1 MAKNLRLFIQLSRP
15 FFLLAGMLFYAL
27 GVGIARYLGHNIDWS
42 LYLIGQVWVS
52 ALQLSTHYLNEYFDI
67 EGDGANRNRTLFSGG
82 SGVLGEGEGQL
93 SANIALLAAATA
105 LTTVALSSYGLV
117 RSAALNP
124 STSIL
129 MVIAFLGAFF
139 YSVPP
144 IRLASSGFGEI
155 VASILLANL
164 VPAFAFVL
172 QGNEIHRLIAMSTFP
187 LTALAMAA
195 MLAFELPDYFSD
207 LKFEKRTLMVRLGW
221 QQGIWVHHLFIAS
234 AYLLLAIAFVYGLPA
249 ALALPPLLT
258 LPLGLLQIWYLR
270 RIEEGIKPNW
280 SALTLNAVAIVS
292 AYAYLITYAFWT
304 R

>member
-1 MAKNLRLFIQLSRP
+1 MGNNLRLFIRLSRP
-15 FFLLAGMLFYAL
+15 FFLLAGLLFYAL
-27 GVGIARYLGHNIDWS
+27 GAGIARYLGHSIDWS
-42 LYLIGQVWVS
+42 LYLVGQLWVS
-52 ALQLSTHYLNEYFDI
+52 ALQLSTHYLNEYFDM
-67 EGDGANRNRTLFSGG
+67 EGDTANENRTLFTGG
-82 SGVLGEGEGQL
+82 SGVLGEEEGQL
-93 SANIALLAAATA
+93 SANVALLAAATA
-105 LTTVALSSYGLV
+105 LATVALSTYGLT

-124 STSIL
+124 SASIL

-144 IRLASSGFGEI
+144 IRLASSGFGEL

-172 QGNEIHRLIAMSTFP
+172 QANEVHRLVAMSTFP

-195 MLAFELPDYFSD
+195 MLAFELPDYYSD
-207 LKFEKRTLMVRLGW
+207 LKFEKRTLLVRLGW

-292 AYAYLITYAFWT
+292 VYAYLITYAFWT

>member
-1 MAKNLRLFIQLSRP
+1 MGNNLRLFIRLSRP
-15 FFLLAGMLFYAL
+15 FFLLAGVLFYAL
-27 GVGIARYLGHNIDWS
+27 GVGIARYLGHSIDWS
-42 LYLIGQVWVS
+42 LYLVGQVWVS

-67 EGDGANRNRTLFSGG
+67 EGDAANKNRTLFTGG
-82 SGVLGEGEGQL
+82 SGVLGEREGQL
-93 SANIALLAAATA
+93 SAKVALLAAAAA
-105 LTTVALSSYGLV
+105 LTTVALSTYGLT
-117 RSAALNP
+117 RSAALSP
-124 STSIL
+124 SISIL

-144 IRLASSGFGEI
+144 IRLASSGFGEL

-164 VPAFAFVL
+164 VPAFAFAL
-172 QGNEIHRLIAMSTFP
+172 QANEIHRLVAMSTFP

-207 LKFEKRTLMVRLGW
+207 LKFEKRTLLVRLGW